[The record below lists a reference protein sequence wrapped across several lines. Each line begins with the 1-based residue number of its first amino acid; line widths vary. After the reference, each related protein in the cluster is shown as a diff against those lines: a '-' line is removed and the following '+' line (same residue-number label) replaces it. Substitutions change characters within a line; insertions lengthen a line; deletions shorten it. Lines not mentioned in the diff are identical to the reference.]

1 MEEAIGKE
9 QTEYDNEKDAGETES
24 SIDIFDMEDIMESM
38 VKISFCGLG
47 GTVIGLSLEKRLE
60 SMKLTTAEGV
70 TAAARRKRG
79 GMRTAHQS
87 NLVTAWALSCIAF
100 SSIIEVRIFFIGFV
114 YFVLLLILLIAVTI
128 SHRPSYDDFVLIF
141 SFFDID

>member
-1 MEEAIGKE
+1 MEEGIGKE
-9 QTEYDNEKDAGETES
+9 QTEYDNEKDYRTSDES

-60 SMKLTTAEGV
+60 SMKLTTAEGIA
-70 TAAARRKRG
+70 AAARRKRG

-87 NLVTAWALSCIAF
+87 NLVTTWALSCIAF
-100 SSIIEVRIFFIGFV
+100 SSIIEVRTFSSALCALCYFFF
-114 YFVLLLILLIAVTI
+114 LL
-128 SHRPSYDDFVLIF
+128 P
-141 SFFDID
+141 

>member
-1 MEEAIGKE
+1 MEEEIGKE
-9 QTEYDNEKDAGETES
+9 QTEYDNEKDYRTSDES

-60 SMKLTTAEGV
+60 SMKLTTAEGIA
-70 TAAARRKRG
+70 AAARRKRG

-87 NLVTAWALSCIAF
+87 NLVTVLITLITVAITECNISN
-100 SSIIEVRIFFIGFV
+100 IFFQMFLAA
-114 YFVLLLILLIAVTI
+114 YF
-128 SHRPSYDDFVLIF
+128 IF
-141 SFFDID
+141 C